1 MSVSLKKGER
11 LNLSREIAGL
21 SKVMVGL
28 GWDTNSSD
36 TGAEFDLDASAF
48 LLDKNGKVANERN
61 FVFYNNLQSADG
73 AVNHTGDNRT
83 GEGEGDDESI
93 EIDFSKLSSD
103 IGEIVIVVTIH
114 EASQRRQNFGMV
126 RNAFI
131 RIVNQANSA
140 EIAKYDLEEDFS
152 TETAVEFGRLYFKDG
167 EWRFN
172 AVGTGFSDGLSG
184 FCKKFGVN
192 L

>member
-1 MSVSLKKGER
+1 MSVNLQKGARVSLSK
-11 LNLSREIAGL
+11 EIAGL
-21 SKVMVGL
+21 SKVLVGL

-48 LLDKNGKVANERN
+48 LLDKNGKVTNDRN
-61 FVFYNNLQSADG
+61 FVFYNNLNSADG
-73 AVNHTGDNRT
+73 AVVHTGDNRT

-93 EIDFSKLSSD
+93 EVDFSKLSKEVV
-103 IGEIVIVVTIH
+103 EIAIVVTIH
-114 EASQRRQNFGMV
+114 DATQRKQNFGMV

-131 RIVNQANSA
+131 RIVDEVSKK

-152 TETAVEFGRLYFKDG
+152 TETAVEFGKLYFKDN

-172 AVGTGFSDGLSG
+172 AIGNGLKGGLDG
-184 FCKKFGVN
+184 FCKKYGVN
-192 L
+192 I